1 MPLKAEMKPDEEYVS
16 LSQVN
21 DLMEQQK
28 NRFMAVLHQLQENFK
43 GFVQIIVD
51 STNSRLDAISRD
63 IQYKKSK

>member
-1 MPLKAEMKPDEEYVS
+1 MPLKAEMKPDEEYML

-28 NRFMAVLHQLQENFK
+28 DMFTALLHQLQENFK

-51 STNSRLDAISRD
+51 STNSRLFAISRD